1 MTSFFVVG
9 KRKEDVSTGVGFSDD
24 AIVGSWLD
32 RVGFL
37 WAGVQK
43 CIIQSEDEVIH

>member
-32 RVGFL
+32 RVTFAWGFYGQVCRN
-37 WAGVQK
+37 A
-43 CIIQSEDEVIH
+43 